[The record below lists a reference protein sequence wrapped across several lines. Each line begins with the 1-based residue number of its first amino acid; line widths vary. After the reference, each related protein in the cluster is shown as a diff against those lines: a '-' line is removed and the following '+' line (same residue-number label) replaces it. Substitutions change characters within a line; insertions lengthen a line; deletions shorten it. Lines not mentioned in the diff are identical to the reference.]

1 LFFKYQ
7 QYWPLAT
14 RLNFNALFRV
24 GLGRGRM
31 PIHERFFAGGS
42 NSFRGEYF
50 DELGPKDP
58 FSGQPVGGKLLA
70 LMNFELTVPFL
81 INLPNLSWLLLYD
94 VGNVFSSRS
103 DFKLSNIEHALGF
116 GLRYLTPLGP
126 LRLEVGL
133 NLNAPGGVRKVIP
146 FISVGNMF

>member
-1 LFFKYQ
+1 
-7 QYWPLAT
+7 
-14 RLNFNALFRV
+14 
-24 GLGRGRM
+24 M